1 MSFKIDTVESVFHRW
16 PANNYLQKINKIF
29 LLKQHQSSYDRTK
42 NNRHCHTMW
51 LFYLHSIVEI
61 QTVIHFSVGV
71 LMAEVWHRLFFWNFK
86 KGCAIGKG

>member
-1 MSFKIDTVESVFHRW
+1 
-16 PANNYLQKINKIF
+16 
-29 LLKQHQSSYDRTK
+29 
-42 NNRHCHTMW
+42 MW